1 MTLKGARE
9 VWRAPAIALVSALL
23 ASWVMWAQGE
33 VDAYAPALL
42 GVCLWSLWRL
52 SSGLLNL
59 LCTAPLALGG
69 AFLLLERSEP
79 HLIFSL
85 QEARWREGSE
95 SLSLKLCALLL
106 ALSLLARLLERPS
119 ASPSS
124 PSALPLAGAE
134 GPQGAEEPLPAESL
148 NRAPN

>member
-1 MTLKGARE
+1 MIFKEASN
-9 VWRAPAIALVSALL
+9 VWRAPALALTSSLL

-59 LCTAPLALGG
+59 VCTAPLALAG
-69 AFLLLERSEP
+69 ALLLLERSEP

-95 SLSLKLCALLL
+95 SFTLKLCALLL
-106 ALSLLARLLERPS
+106 ALSLLVRLFERPS
-119 ASPSS
+119 GASPSS
-124 PSALPLAGAE
+124 TSALSLGEAGADVT
-134 GPQGAEEPLPAESL
+134 GG
-148 NRAPN
+148 